1 MSITQTTQRIAQLND
16 EFRKSWNAY
25 IVITPTVQLLGS
37 HISELLQLVR
47 QFNVFNEDND
57 PYGEHDFGAID
68 YNGEK
73 YFWKIDYYDQSLK
86 YLSPDP
92 ADLTQTRRVLTL
104 MHSSEY

>member
-1 MSITQTTQRIAQLND
+1 MSNSQAIAHLND
-16 EFRKSWNAY
+16 EFRKSQSAY
-25 IVITPTVQLLGS
+25 IVITPMVQSLGFN
-37 HISELLQLVR
+37 ISGLLQLVR
-47 QFNVFNEDND
+47 QFSIFNEDND
-57 PYGEHDFGAID
+57 PYGEHDFGSID

-92 ADLTQTRRVLTL
+92 SDPTQTRRVMTV